1 MKTVILT
8 QFFPWTF
15 LMHLIRALIA
25 FNVSHTLLKD
35 KYNIFVT
42 FISVMGISMLYS
54 YFSMYFTKRNTEIL
68 ILILYYILI
77 FSILCFTSAG
87 TILQKAM
94 AALFSYIANLSGSL
108 FFSFITQL
116 LFKETAELMV
126 SYKMP
131 LVYFL
136 SYNLF
141 EYAFSFVFII
151 ILKIFISKKE
161 KNQNSNLKYAFL
173 MLFPATHIFG
183 VMQEISGF
191 INIYSA
197 KDNPTLFTQR
207 NFEKYSVFFTFI
219 CLIIDFSLFF
229 IIDHFE
235 KIEITN
241 KENQKYMMKNQLDY
255 YQVQLQKQENNSFR
269 KIKHD
274 YINITNTAKGLI
286 EIGQPEKAL
295 KILSKVNDDMQTVS
309 GFSICSN
316 ETINTIIYAKKQQ
329 AQLKGINLETNIE
342 ETSAVLINDYDLCR
356 ILGNIIDNALNAVAL
371 SDNEK
376 LCKIDID
383 IDDEKILIKTEN
395 SFNPKQ
401 NKIKKSELHGN
412 GIGIIKDIVS
422 NYYGDYS
429 ARQEKNIWF
438 TETYIN
444 NINIADSATPPP
456 ANFDLMI
463 CDSPYFNKQHQP
475 NLKEL

>member
-1 MKTVILT
+1 MSILKTVILT

-42 FISVMGISMLYS
+42 FISVTGISMLYS
-54 YFSMYFTKRNTEIL
+54 YLSLYFTNRKTEFL
-68 ILILYYILI
+68 ILILYYILV
-77 FSILCFTSAG
+77 FAILCFTSMG
-87 TILQKAM
+87 KILQKAM
-94 AALFSYIANLSGSL
+94 ATLFSYIASLSGSL

-116 LFKETAELMV
+116 LFKGTTELMV
-126 SYKMP
+126 SYEMP

-136 SYNLF
+136 CYNLF
-141 EYAFSFVFII
+141 EYAFSFVFIMV
-151 ILKIFISKKE
+151 LKFFVHKKE
-161 KNQNSNLKYAFL
+161 KNHNSNLKYAFL

-197 KDNPTLFTQR
+197 KDNPTLFTQK
-207 NFEKYSVFFTFI
+207 NFEKYSIFFTFI

-229 IIDHFE
+229 IIDNFE

-241 KENQKYMMKNQLDY
+241 KENQKYIMKNQLDY

-295 KILSKVNDDMQTVS
+295 QILSKVNDDMHTVS

-329 AQLKGINLETNIE
+329 AQTKGINLETNIE
-342 ETSAVLINDYDLCR
+342 DISAVLINDYDLCR
-356 ILGNIIDNALNAVAL
+356 ILSNIIDNALNAAAL
-371 SDNEK
+371 LDDNK
-376 LCKIDID
+376 LCKIDIS
-383 IDDEKILIKTEN
+383 IDNEKILIKTEN

-401 NKIKKSELHGN
+401 SKIKRSGSHGN
-412 GIGIIKDIVS
+412 GIGIIKEIVS
-422 NYYGDYS
+422 KYDGDYS
-429 ARQEKNIWF
+429 AHQEKNLWY

-444 NINIADSATPPP
+444 NIKIADSVTPPE
-456 ANFDLMI
+456 F
-463 CDSPYFNKQHQP
+463 
-475 NLKEL
+475 